1 MILKFVLCIDK
12 NHLQKYILN
21 IRILVLFVFL
31 LTLGA
36 KAQVLQWSQPTK
48 LKGTAVFTKVIGE
61 NEKGVFLLRYRN
73 RFYTKSIILEK
84 YTHLLVL
91 EQGKAIELRN
101 ARLIK
106 LYMTSEGLLIIKSKY
121 NRTRQINELIAQW
134 YDFNLKP
141 VGPAKMLA
149 SAAPKEFGDRGSF
162 RLRISD
168 NHSFISLLYSELSE
182 DKKIIIHHQL
192 LDNELNKK
200 YTKDILLPYQHQNFV
215 INDFLVTNRG
225 ETHIACKTYLR
236 DRRKI
241 TRTTQRL
248 FHFKDS
254 TLNDFVITDSLSI
267 KSSQLVYDR
276 ANDAA
281 VLVGLYGST
290 NRYGLLGTFFYR
302 LNDEATEGSS
312 IYGPFSESFI
322 EKVKVNDRNDGAIS
336 EGYGIIKAIP
346 RSDGGMMLITEQ
358 KEVATEDDVVL
369 VNGIPQSTSKNIY
382 NFNELLIIN
391 YDSAAFIDWHRVIT
405 KNQTTVND
413 AGYFSSAVVY
423 VSDQYIQLLYN
434 DQLRSSGD
442 VMQYTIYNNGLEQSS
457 KLSKT
462 ELDFVAI
469 IPTESKQVSSN
480 KIIIPTSK
488 NRRFALLKLV
498 YN

>member
-1 MILKFVLCIDK
+1 M
-12 NHLQKYILN
+12 QKYILN
-21 IRILVLFVFL
+21 IRLLVLLVFL
-31 LTLGA
+31 YALGA
-36 KAQVLQWSQPTK
+36 QAQVLQWSQPTK

-61 NEKGVFLLRYRN
+61 NENGVFLLRYRN

-84 YTHLLVL
+84 YTHLLVI
-91 EQGKAIELRN
+91 EQGKAIDLRN

-106 LYMTSEGLLIIKSKY
+106 LYMTAKGLLIIKSKY
-121 NRTRQINELIAQW
+121 NRAQQTNELIAQW

-141 VGPAKMLA
+141 VGPAKTVA
-149 SAAPKEFGDRGSF
+149 TAVPKEFGDRGSF

-168 NHSFISLLYSELSE
+168 DHSFISLLYTELSE
-182 DKKIIIHHQL
+182 NREIIVHHQL
-192 LDNELNKK
+192 LDNELNAK
-200 YTKDILLPYQHQNFV
+200 YAKTVLLPYQYQNFV
-215 INDFLVTNRG
+215 INDFLVTNNG
-225 ETHIACKTYLR
+225 ETHIACKTYQKE
-236 DRRKI
+236 RKKI
-241 TRTTQRL
+241 KSTTQRL

-281 VLVGLYGST
+281 VVVALYGST

-302 LNDEATEGSS
+302 LNKDATEGSMQ
-312 IYGPFSESFI
+312 YGPFNESFM

-391 YDSAAFIDWHRVIT
+391 YDSAAFIDWHKVIT

-423 VSDQYIQLLYN
+423 VGDKYIQLLYN

-442 VMQYTIYNNGLEQSS
+442 VMQYTIYNNGFEESS
-457 KLSKT
+457 KLLKT
-462 ELDFVAI
+462 ELDFVAV
-469 IPTESKQVSSN
+469 IPSESKQVSSN

-488 NRRFALLKLV
+488 NRRFALIKLV